1 MPNVKLLLSESVKNV
16 GRVGDVVE
24 VSSGYAR
31 NFLIPKG
38 LAVTPTPANVKR
50 IEARKQ
56 EVEKQER
63 EHREQ
68 QAAMIQQLAAVE
80 VTLERKANEQGNL
93 FGSVTATDIAKAL
106 QAQGFNVLPADVHLP
121 GRLDRVNNY
130 SVRIKFAEDLFTEMK
145 VWVAPDAESKAV
157 IEAAARN
164 KAAEEAA
171 APKAV
176 AVEPKAA
183 KAGAKDKE

>member
-1 MPNVKLLLSESVKNV
+1 MPNVKLLLNESVKNV

-31 NFLIPKG
+31 NYLMPKG
-38 LAVTPTPANVKR
+38 LAVKPTPANVKR
-50 IEARKQ
+50 VEARKL

-68 QAAMIQQLAAVE
+68 QAAMIGQLATVE

-106 QAQGFNVLPADVHLP
+106 QTQGFNILPADVHLP

-130 SVRIKFAEDLFTEMK
+130 NVRIKFAEDLSAEIK
-145 VWVAPDAESKAV
+145 VWVAPDAESKAL
-157 IEAAARN
+157 IETAAKN
-164 KAAEEAA
+164 KAAEQAA

-176 AVEPKAA
+176 ALEPKAA
-183 KAGAKDKE
+183 KSGAKE